1 MEKNTLKNIL
11 ESIPHQKFCFYHLPT
26 RGRAG
31 IKLGDAWYVS
41 NVSIIF
47 DCSMLYYLLFWT
59 LLGFIIHF
67 YIIFGTN
74 LLTGGPAQ
82 NCCFLPISEFRRK
95 RISNGVQTEW
105 NLRERDF
112 RNERDPE
119 DLDPTSRHQPGGHE
133 VGGRAYPPGRALHP
147 RGPHVAPP
155 TYSFLLYIPTY
166 PQTIRYG
173 AKNLIPPP
181 QPSVP
186 TRSHL
191 GACSGAPPE
200 GASITEGFYINTI
213 ASPMK
218 CE

>member
-1 MEKNTLKNIL
+1 MPSST
-11 ESIPHQKFCFYHLPT
+11 PHQKFCFYHLPT

-59 LLGFIIHF
+59 ILGFIFHF

-119 DLDPTSRHQPGGHE
+119 DLDPTLRKQPGEHE
-133 VGGRAYPPGRALHP
+133 PGGRPPPSWHP
-147 RGPHVAPP
+147 RL
-155 TYSFLLYIPTY
+155 FLDLHSKSSGSRLF
-166 PQTIRYG
+166 QKDRS
-173 AKNLIPPP
+173 
-181 QPSVP
+181 QRFHSVWTP
-186 TRSHL
+186 FDQR
-191 GACSGAPPE
+191 
-200 GASITEGFYINTI
+200 ASQLEAY
-213 ASPMK
+213 
-218 CE
+218 

>member
-1 MEKNTLKNIL
+1 MHVSSAPPIL
-11 ESIPHQKFCFYHLPT
+11 E
-26 RGRAG
+26 G
-31 IKLGDAWYVS
+31 IWYVS

-59 LLGFIIHF
+59 ILGFIFHF

-74 LLTGGPAQ
+74 LLTRGPSQ
-82 NCCFLPISEFRRK
+82 NCWFFAYFRVSKKQNIKRSPNGMKPSRTWFLEQTWSRELGVHVKEQTRK
-95 RISNGVQTEW
+95 PR
-105 NLRERDF
+105 
-112 RNERDPE
+112 
-119 DLDPTSRHQPGGHE
+119 
-133 VGGRAYPPGRALHP
+133 GRGRALHP

-173 AKNLIPPP
+173 AKNLIAPP
-181 QPSVP
+181 QPYVP
-186 TRSHL
+186 MRSIPSWGL
-191 GACSGAPPE
+191 FRSSAGGS
-200 GASITEGFYINTI
+200 SITEGFYINTI